1 MSPAPTVLESD
12 SRKRLV
18 LMAGRAHPELAAD
31 IARQLG
37 VALSDPKI
45 TDFASGEIRCRFDES
60 VRGADVFILQTHAGA
75 EHQRGPGGLGVNDAI
90 MEQLIL
96 IDAAKRAS
104 AKRITAVCPYFGY
117 GRQDRKS
124 TGREPISAK
133 LLADLFAT
141 AGCDRIMS
149 IDLHTG
155 QIQGF
160 FDGPWDHLLAWPLF
174 IGYLNEHAPK
184 DVVMVAADA
193 GRVKLAELY
202 SAHLPQSDLAIVHK
216 RRDKDE
222 AHKVSAQEI
231 VGEVAGR
238 TCVIAEDMIDTGG
251 TICATADLLLAKG
264 AAEVWALA
272 THGLFSDP
280 ATDRLKNSAIAR
292 VIVTDSVPIPT
303 DKRHDK
309 LDVVPAAKMLADAIN
324 AVFEDTSV
332 SDIFGGENQY

>member
-1 MSPAPTVLESD
+1 MTDVPSAIEVVTN
-12 SRKRLV
+12 KRLV
-18 LMAGRAHPELAAD
+18 LMAGRAHPELAGD
-31 IARQLG
+31 IASQLG
-37 VALSDPKI
+37 VALSDPHI
-45 TDFASGEIRCRFDES
+45 TDFASGEIRCRFNES
-60 VRGADVFILQTHAGA
+60 VRGSDVFIVQTHAG
-75 EHQRGPGGLGVNDAI
+75 QVNDAI

-124 TGREPISAK
+124 AGREPITAK
-133 LLADLFAT
+133 LLADMFAA
-141 AGCDRIMS
+141 AGADRIMS
-149 IDLHTG
+149 VDLHTG

-174 IGYLNEHAPK
+174 VNYLNEHAPK

-202 SAHLPQSDLAIVHK
+202 SAHLPESDLAIVYK
-216 RRDKDE
+216 RRDKNV
-222 AHKVSAQEI
+222 AHQVQAREI
-231 VGEVAGR
+231 VGDVAGR
-238 TCVIAEDMIDTGG
+238 TCVIAEDMIDTGS
-251 TICATADLLLAKG
+251 TIAAAAELLFDQG

-280 ATDRLKNSAIAR
+280 ATDRFKNSPINR
-292 VIVTDSVPIPT
+292 VVVTDSVPIPSE
-303 DKRHDK
+303 KRHDK
-309 LDVVPAAKMLADAIN
+309 LEVVSSAKILADAIH

>member
-1 MSPAPTVLESD
+1 MSPAPTVLEAE
-12 SRKRLV
+12 SRKRMV

-37 VALSDPKI
+37 VTLSDPKI
-45 TDFASGEIRCRFDES
+45 TDFASGEIRCRFSES
-60 VRGADVFILQTHAGA
+60 IRGSDVFLIQTHAGK
-75 EHQRGPGGLGVNDAI
+75 VNDAI

-141 AGCDRIMS
+141 AGADRIMS

-174 IGYLNEHAPK
+174 VGYLNENAPK

-202 SAHLPQSDLAIVHK
+202 SAHLPESDLAIVHK

-222 AHKVSAQEI
+222 AHKVQAQEI
-231 VGEVAGR
+231 VGDVTGR

-251 TICATADLLLAKG
+251 TICATADLLLAEG
-264 AAEVWALA
+264 ASEVWALA

-280 ATDRLKNSAIAR
+280 ATDRLKNSNIAR
-292 VIVTDSVPIPT
+292 ILVTDSVPIPSE
-303 DKRHDK
+303 KRHDK
-309 LDVVPAAKMLADAIN
+309 LEVVSSAKILADAIN

>member
-1 MSPAPTVLESD
+1 MSQAIPTAIEVEG
-12 SRKRLV
+12 RKRLV
-18 LMAGRAHPELAAD
+18 LMAGRAHPELAID
-31 IARQLG
+31 IAAQLG
-37 VALSDPKI
+37 VALSDPNI

-60 VRGADVFILQTHAGA
+60 VRGADVFIIQTHAGS
-75 EHQRGPGGLGVNDAI
+75 VNDAI

-124 TGREPISAK
+124 AGREPITAK
-133 LLADLFAT
+133 LLADLFAVGG
-141 AGCDRIMS
+141 ADRIMS
-149 IDLHTG
+149 VDLHTG

-174 IGYLNEHAPK
+174 VDFLKDNAPS

-202 SAHLPQSDLAIVHK
+202 SAHLPESDLAIVYK
-216 RRDKDE
+216 RRDKDA
-222 AHKVSAQEI
+222 AHSVQAREI

-251 TICATADLLLAKG
+251 TICAAADLLAEQG

-303 DKRHDK
+303 EKRHDK
-309 LDVVPAAKMLADAIN
+309 LEVVPAAGLLADAIK

>member
-1 MSPAPTVLESD
+1 MSSAPTVLEAD

-18 LMAGRAHPELAAD
+18 LMTGRTHPELAGD
-31 IARQLG
+31 IAAQLG
-37 VALSDPKI
+37 VALSDPHI
-45 TDFASGEIRCRFDES
+45 TDFASGEIRCRFNES
-60 VRGADVFILQTHAGA
+60 VRGADVFIVQSHAGK
-75 EHQRGPGGLGVNDAI
+75 VNDAI

-124 TGREPISAK
+124 AGREPITAK
-133 LLADLFAT
+133 LLADLFASSG
-141 AGCDRIMS
+141 ADRIMS
-149 IDLHTG
+149 VDLHTG

-174 IGYLNEHAPK
+174 VGYLSENAPK

-202 SAHLPQSDLAIVHK
+202 SAHLPDSDLAIVHK
-216 RRDKDE
+216 RRSKDV
-222 AHKVSAQEI
+222 AHEVSAREI
-231 VGEVAGR
+231 IGDVSGR
-238 TCVIAEDMIDTGG
+238 TCVIAEDMIDTGS
-251 TICATADLLLAKG
+251 TIAAAADLLIERG

-272 THGLFSDP
+272 THGLLSDP
-280 ATDRLKNSAIAR
+280 ATDRFKNSTAIAR
-292 VIVTDSVPIPT
+292 VLVTDTVPIPSE
-303 DKRHDK
+303 KRHDK
-309 LDVVPAAKMLADAIN
+309 LEVVSAAKILADAIN

>member
-1 MSPAPTVLESD
+1 MTKPPSVIEVVTN
-12 SRKRLV
+12 KRLV

-31 IARQLG
+31 IAGQLG

-45 TDFASGEIRCRFDES
+45 TDFASGEIRCRFSES
-60 VRGADVFILQTHAGA
+60 VRGADVFIIQTHAGK
-75 EHQRGPGGLGVNDAI
+75 VNDAI

-141 AGCDRIMS
+141 AGADRIMS

-174 IGYLNEHAPK
+174 VGYLNENAPK

-202 SAHLPQSDLAIVHK
+202 SAHLPESDLAIVHK

-222 AHKVSAQEI
+222 AHKVQAQEI
-231 VGEVAGR
+231 VGDVSGR

-251 TICATADLLLAKG
+251 TICATADLLLAEG
-264 AAEVWALA
+264 ASEVWALA

-280 ATDRLKNSAIAR
+280 ATDRLKNSNMAR
-292 VIVTDSVPIPT
+292 ILVTDSVPIPSE
-303 DKRHDK
+303 KRHDK
-309 LDVVPAAKMLADAIN
+309 LEVVSSAKILADAIN

>member
-1 MSPAPTVLESD
+1 MTDLPSAIEVVTN
-12 SRKRLV
+12 KRLV
-18 LMAGRAHPELAAD
+18 LMTGRAHPELASD
-31 IARQLG
+31 IAVQLG

-60 VRGADVFILQTHAGA
+60 VRGSDVFIIQTHAG
-75 EHQRGPGGLGVNDAI
+75 HVNDAI

-124 TGREPISAK
+124 AGREPITAK
-133 LLADLFAT
+133 LLADMFAA
-141 AGCDRIMS
+141 AGADRIMS
-149 IDLHTG
+149 VDLHTG

-174 IGYLNEHAPK
+174 VNYLNENAPK

-202 SAHLPQSDLAIVHK
+202 SAHLPQSDLAIVYK
-216 RRDKDE
+216 RRDKDV
-222 AHKVSAQEI
+222 AHQVQAREI
-231 VGEVAGR
+231 VGDVAGR
-238 TCVIAEDMIDTGG
+238 TCVIAEDMIDTGS
-251 TICATADLLLAKG
+251 TIAAAAELLFDQG

-280 ATDRLKNSAIAR
+280 ATDRFKNSPIDR
-292 VIVTDSVPIPT
+292 VIVTDTVPIPSE
-303 DKRHDK
+303 KRHDK
-309 LDVVPAAKMLADAIN
+309 LEVVSSAKILADAIN

>member
-1 MSPAPTVLESD
+1 MSPRPSAIEAVTN
-12 SRKRLV
+12 KRLV

-31 IARQLG
+31 IASQLG
-37 VALSDPKI
+37 VELSDPNI

-60 VRGADVFILQTHAGA
+60 VRGSDVFIVQTHAG
-75 EHQRGPGGLGVNDAI
+75 QVNDAI

-133 LLADLFAT
+133 LLADLFAA
-141 AGCDRIMS
+141 AGADRIMS
-149 IDLHTG
+149 VDLHTG

-174 IGYLNEHAPK
+174 VGYLNENAPS

-202 SAHLPQSDLAIVHK
+202 SAHLPDSDLAIVHK
-216 RRDKDE
+216 RRDKEE
-222 AHKVSAQEI
+222 AHKVQAREI
-231 VGEVAGR
+231 VGDVSGR

-251 TICATADLLLAKG
+251 TIVATADLLLAEG
-264 AAEVWALA
+264 ASEVWALA

-280 ATDRLKNSAIAR
+280 ATDRLKNSNISR
-292 VIVTDSVPIPT
+292 VVVTDSVPIPT
-303 DKRHDK
+303 EKRHDK
-309 LDVVPAAKMLADAIN
+309 LEVVSAAKLLADAVK

-332 SDIFGGENQY
+332 SEIFGGENQY

>member
-1 MSPAPTVLESD
+1 MS
-12 SRKRLV
+12 SRPSAIEAVTNKKLV
-18 LMAGRAHPELAAD
+18 LMAGRAHPELAGD
-31 IARQLG
+31 IAKQLG
-37 VALSDPKI
+37 VSLSDPNI
-45 TDFASGEIRCRFDES
+45 TDFASGEIRCRFDGS
-60 VRGADVFILQTHAGA
+60 VRGADVFIVQTHAGA
-75 EHQRGPGGLGVNDAI
+75 DSQRGAGALRVNDAI

-124 TGREPISAK
+124 AGREPITAK
-133 LLADLFAT
+133 LLADMFAA
-141 AGCDRIMS
+141 AGADRIMS
-149 IDLHTG
+149 VDLHTG

-174 IGYLNEHAPK
+174 INYITENAPK

-202 SAHLPQSDLAIVHK
+202 SAHLPDSDLAIIYK
-216 RRDKDE
+216 RRDKSE
-222 AHKVSAQEI
+222 AHKVQAREI
-231 VGEVAGR
+231 VGDVAGR
-238 TCVIAEDMIDTGG
+238 TCVIAEDMIDTGS
-251 TICATADLLLAKG
+251 TIAAAAELLLDQG
-264 AAEVWALA
+264 ATDVWALA

-280 ATDRLKNSAIAR
+280 ATDRFKNSPIGR
-292 VIVTDSVPIPT
+292 VIVTDTVPIPSE
-303 DKRHDK
+303 KRHDK
-309 LDVVPAAKMLADAIN
+309 LEVVSAANLLADAIK

>member
-1 MSPAPTVLESD
+1 LGIPTAIEAAG
-12 SRKRLV
+12 RKRLV
-18 LMAGRAHPELAAD
+18 LMAGRAHPELASD
-31 IARQLG
+31 IASQLG
-37 VALSDPKI
+37 VALSDPRI

-60 VRGADVFILQTHAGA
+60 VRGSDVFIVQTHAG
-75 EHQRGPGGLGVNDAI
+75 RVNDAI

-124 TGREPISAK
+124 AGREPITAK
-133 LLADLFAT
+133 LLADLFAS
-141 AGCDRIMS
+141 AGADRIMS
-149 IDLHTG
+149 VDLHTG

-174 IGYLNEHAPK
+174 VKYLEDNAPA

-202 SAHLPQSDLAIVHK
+202 SAHLPKSDLAIVYK
-216 RRDKDE
+216 RRDKNE
-222 AHKVSAQEI
+222 AHAVQAREI
-231 VGEVAGR
+231 VGDVAGR

-251 TICATADLLLAKG
+251 TIVAASDLLMEQG
-264 AAEVWALA
+264 ASEVWALA

-280 ATDRLKNSAIAR
+280 ATDRLKNSSMSK
-292 VIVTDSVPIPT
+292 VIVTDSVPIPAE
-303 DKRHDK
+303 KRHDK
-309 LDVVPAAKMLADAIN
+309 LEVVSAASLLADAIR

-332 SDIFGGENQY
+332 SSIFGGENQY

>member
-1 MSPAPTVLESD
+1 MTDVPSAIEVVTN
-12 SRKRLV
+12 KRLV
-18 LMAGRAHPELAAD
+18 LITGRSHPELAGD
-31 IARQLG
+31 IAAQLG
-37 VALSDPKI
+37 VALSDPHI
-45 TDFASGEIRCRFDES
+45 TDFASGEIRCRFNES
-60 VRGADVFILQTHAGA
+60 VRGADIFIVQTHAG
-75 EHQRGPGGLGVNDAI
+75 QVNDAI

-124 TGREPISAK
+124 AGREPITAK
-133 LLADLFAT
+133 LLADMFAA
-141 AGCDRIMS
+141 AGADRIMS
-149 IDLHTG
+149 VDLHTG

-174 IGYLNEHAPK
+174 VNYLNENAPK

-202 SAHLPQSDLAIVHK
+202 SAHLPQSDLAIVYK
-216 RRDKDE
+216 RRDKNV
-222 AHKVSAQEI
+222 AHQVQAREI
-231 VGEVAGR
+231 VGDVRGR
-238 TCVIAEDMIDTGG
+238 TCVIAEDMIDTGS
-251 TICATADLLLAKG
+251 TIAAAAELLFDQG

-280 ATDRLKNSAIAR
+280 ATDRFKNSPINR
-292 VIVTDSVPIPT
+292 VVVTDSVPIPSE
-303 DKRHDK
+303 KRHDK
-309 LDVVPAAKMLADAIN
+309 LEVVSSAKILADAIH

>member
-1 MSPAPTVLESD
+1 MNLAPTALEAD
-12 SRKRLV
+12 SRKRMV
-18 LMAGRAHPELAAD
+18 LMAGRAHPDLASD

-45 TDFASGEIRCRFDES
+45 TDFASGEIRCRFGES
-60 VRGADVFILQTHAGA
+60 IRGADVFIIQTHAGK
-75 EHQRGPGGLGVNDAI
+75 VNDAI

-141 AGCDRIMS
+141 AGADRIMS

-174 IGYLNEHAPK
+174 VGYLNENAPK

-222 AHKVSAQEI
+222 AHKVQAQEI
-231 VGEVAGR
+231 VGDVTGR

-251 TICATADLLLAKG
+251 TICATADLLLAEG
-264 AAEVWALA
+264 ASEVWALA

-280 ATDRLKNSAIAR
+280 ATDRLKNSDMAR
-292 VIVTDSVPIPT
+292 ILVTDSVPIPSE
-303 DKRHDK
+303 KRHDK
-309 LDVVPAAKMLADAIN
+309 LEVVSSANLLADAIK

>member
-1 MSPAPTVLESD
+1 MTRPPSAIEVVTN
-12 SRKRLV
+12 KRLV
-18 LMAGRAHPELAAD
+18 VMAGRAHPELAAD
-31 IARQLG
+31 IAGQLG

-45 TDFASGEIRCRFDES
+45 TDFASGEIRCRFSES
-60 VRGADVFILQTHAGA
+60 IRGADVFIIQTHAGK
-75 EHQRGPGGLGVNDAI
+75 VNDAI

-141 AGCDRIMS
+141 AGADRIMS

-174 IGYLNEHAPK
+174 VGYLNENAPK

-202 SAHLPQSDLAIVHK
+202 SAHLPESDLAIVHK

-222 AHKVSAQEI
+222 AHKVQAQEI
-231 VGEVAGR
+231 VGDVTGR

-251 TICATADLLLAKG
+251 TICATADLLLAEG
-264 AAEVWALA
+264 ASEVWALA

-280 ATDRLKNSAIAR
+280 ATDRLKNSNMAR
-292 VIVTDSVPIPT
+292 ILVTDSVPIPSE
-303 DKRHDK
+303 KRHDK
-309 LDVVPAAKMLADAIN
+309 LEVVSSAKILADAIN